1 MEPDQQQDMENR
13 PSSIKD
19 LFEEAEEYGRTSLE
33 LLKLKALDISS
44 DFLSSCVSQLIVVF
58 ILFLFLLMLSVGA
71 AFWAGDLLGK
81 TSYGFFIVS
90 AFYVIILLLLY
101 LFLGK
106 QIKRYISN
114 LIIRQA
120 IKKDL

>member
-1 MEPDQQQDMENR
+1 MENR
-13 PSSIKD
+13 PGSIKD
-19 LFEEAEEYGRTSLE
+19 IFEEAEECGRTSLE
-33 LLKLKALDISS
+33 LLRLKALDISS
-44 DFLSSCVSQLIVVF
+44 DFLASCASQLIVAF
-58 ILFLFLLMLSVGA
+58 ILFLFILMLSIGA

-81 TSYGFFIVS
+81 PSYGFFIVS
-90 AFYVIILLLLY
+90 AFYVIILLLLC

-106 QIKRYISN
+106 HIKRYVSN

>member
-1 MEPDQQQDMENR
+1 MENR
-13 PSSIKD
+13 PSSIND
-19 LFEEAEEYGRTSLE
+19 IIEEAEEYGRTSLE

-44 DFLSSCVSQLIVVF
+44 DFLSSCASQLIGVF
-58 ILFLFLLMLSVGA
+58 ILFLFMLMLSIGA

-81 TSYGFFIVS
+81 QSYGFFIVS
-90 AFYVIILLLLY
+90 AFYVVVLLLLY

-106 QIKRYISN
+106 QIRRYVSN

>member
-1 MEPDQQQDMENR
+1 MENR

-19 LFEEAEEYGRTSLE
+19 LFEEAEEYSRTSLE

-44 DFLSSCVSQLIVVF
+44 EFLSSCASQLVVVL
-58 ILFLFLLMLSVGA
+58 ILFLFILMLSIGA
-71 AFWAGDLLGK
+71 AFWAGELLGK

-90 AFYVIILLLLY
+90 AFYVIVLLLLY

-106 QIKRYISN
+106 RIKRYVGN

-120 IKKDL
+120 INKDL